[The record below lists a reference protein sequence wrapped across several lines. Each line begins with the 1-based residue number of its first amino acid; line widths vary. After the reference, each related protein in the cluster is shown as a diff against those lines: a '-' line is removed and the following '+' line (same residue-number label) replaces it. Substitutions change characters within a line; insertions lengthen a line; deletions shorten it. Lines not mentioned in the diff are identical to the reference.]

1 MERGTSIGH
10 IRAVLAIDD
19 RVLRNYW
26 VTQTYSDLSSGLA
39 AVLDPDTANWCTF
52 GTWASCTVGRNLRG
66 DELPEWLRERVVRP
80 DGMMGLARAANE
92 ALRSQRIDHGL
103 RWIRPEHLSDVVREL
118 FGACAT
124 NLSDGN
130 TEVFA
135 EIAPAAATFI
145 KCFGGTAHA
154 PQTARAQVLKACD
167 GAPVFE
173 GVNRLRAGFVHWCD
187 AVTESDPIRRSQL
200 ILAGSLELGAHEQ
213 HHLQGPIAGSMDMG
227 LNKSCELLKQRLTE
241 EEPGPPAVRA
251 AVDAVLDPLGQ
262 AVSEAWG
269 DIMTELLGTIQT
281 TDGTLRLDHDVPPL
295 PDQAF
300 TPPDL
305 DHVVVDDLAA
315 LLVRFNRAD
324 DDGKGSRAPNW
335 VDLDDRMNFIT
346 NLFLSRHHR
355 IQLFQPPFDADVMAD
370 IEADRTPHLQRA
382 GSKTVSVPRSVGAG
396 LFTDAFVE
404 TLRGVGDP
412 PADAAVATFFAET
425 GLEHA
430 TLFRKLAKAPPREVP
445 DEDLPGIGA
454 FVKEEESWPEWADPE
469 LVREGQAV
477 FGEFGPQLGMGL
489 FMASLPADYAFAKGV
504 QALARTTRLTRDP
517 KRRYVETGQM
527 IIDVMTPG
535 ALDPGNAGYRVVRHV
550 RLMHAA
556 VRHALLHASDIEQE
570 GGPAIEPW
578 DAQLGLPISQLQL
591 LGTLFSFGV
600 QGIESL
606 QRSGVR
612 LSPDRSEA
620 YIHAWNL
627 VGHQLGI
634 RDDLLPL
641 SWEDSQR
648 LWDERRQREYGPTP
662 EGRELT
668 QAAIECMREL
678 FSFTHLPGLPATG
691 IRHYLGNETADLL
704 GVPGS
709 DWTRLLFELM
719 GLTDFLYG
727 VALFHIPGT
736 GPVAS
741 MLGRRVW
748 QGFEQYGRDGD
759 RPSFEVTDE
768 LKAAWG
774 MRS

>member
-103 RWIRPEHLSDVVREL
+103 RWIRPEHLSDVVGEL

-187 AVTESDPIRRSQL
+187 AVTEPDPIRRSQL

-281 TDGTLRLDHDVPPL
+281 PDGTLRLDHDVPPL

-305 DHVVVDDLAA
+305 DPWSSTTWLPCSS
-315 LLVRFNRAD
+315 
-324 DDGKGSRAPNW
+324 GS
-335 VDLDDRMNFIT
+335 T
-346 NLFLSRHHR
+346 G
-355 IQLFQPPFDADVMAD
+355 
-370 IEADRTPHLQRA
+370 RTTTER
-382 GSKTVSVPRSVGAG
+382 GAG
-396 LFTDAFVE
+396 
-404 TLRGVGDP
+404 P
-412 PADAAVATFFAET
+412 PT
-425 GLEHA
+425 GS
-430 TLFRKLAKAPPREVP
+430 T
-445 DEDLPGIGA
+445 
-454 FVKEEESWPEWADPE
+454 S
-469 LVREGQAV
+469 
-477 FGEFGPQLGMGL
+477 
-489 FMASLPADYAFAKGV
+489 
-504 QALARTTRLTRDP
+504 TT
-517 KRRYVETGQM
+517 G
-527 IIDVMTPG
+527 
-535 ALDPGNAGYRVVRHV
+535 
-550 RLMHAA
+550 
-556 VRHALLHASDIEQE
+556 
-570 GGPAIEPW
+570 
-578 DAQLGLPISQLQL
+578 
-591 LGTLFSFGV
+591 
-600 QGIESL
+600 
-606 QRSGVR
+606 
-612 LSPDRSEA
+612 
-620 YIHAWNL
+620 
-627 VGHQLGI
+627 
-634 RDDLLPL
+634 
-641 SWEDSQR
+641 
-648 LWDERRQREYGPTP
+648 
-662 EGRELT
+662 
-668 QAAIECMREL
+668 
-678 FSFTHLPGLPATG
+678 
-691 IRHYLGNETADLL
+691 
-704 GVPGS
+704 
-709 DWTRLLFELM
+709 
-719 GLTDFLYG
+719 
-727 VALFHIPGT
+727 
-736 GPVAS
+736 
-741 MLGRRVW
+741 
-748 QGFEQYGRDGD
+748 
-759 RPSFEVTDE
+759 
-768 LKAAWG
+768 
-774 MRS
+774 